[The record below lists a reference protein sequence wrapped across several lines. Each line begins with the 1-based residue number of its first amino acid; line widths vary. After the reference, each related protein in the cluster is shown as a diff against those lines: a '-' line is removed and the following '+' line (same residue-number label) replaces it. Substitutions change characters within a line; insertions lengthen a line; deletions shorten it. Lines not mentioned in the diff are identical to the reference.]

1 MRYNLKFKKKGERGY
16 WYTSVNADN
25 EEDAIKK
32 AKEFLKDND
41 NVEKVVLEQLRYSSK
56 KIWEGKVNE

>member
-16 WYTSVNADN
+16 WHTNVNADN
-25 EEDAIKK
+25 EEDAIKE